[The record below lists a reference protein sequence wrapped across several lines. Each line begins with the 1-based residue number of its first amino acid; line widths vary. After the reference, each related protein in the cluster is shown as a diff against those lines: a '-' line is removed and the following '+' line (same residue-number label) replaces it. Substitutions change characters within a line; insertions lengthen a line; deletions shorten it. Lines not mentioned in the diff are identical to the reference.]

1 MQNIFIFIGREQG
14 KKEEIKPSSGYYLM
28 QQERGV
34 HENGVSTEMLKLP
47 SLIKSGGFIFSGRIK
62 SIEMKSCNIPI

>member
-28 QQERGV
+28 QQERGASKMV
-34 HENGVSTEMLKLP
+34 FQQK
-47 SLIKSGGFIFSGRIK
+47 
-62 SIEMKSCNIPI
+62 C